1 MGNEEL
7 ISFMRKCSLEGKD
20 SLIRIDNRKIL
31 QVALSLLINRSSK
44 RLDIFIL
51 FEEGKVNELFEVLNS
66 SIVIKNTADYL
77 DLSSTK
83 LTLMT
88 NQPKKVRSS
97 DFFKSI
103 QHKETF
109 VKSIAGDIT
118 KKLTQS
124 GTKFNFILGD
134 NVSFAL
140 GGFEF
145 SQCDSMPSFCN
156 FNSSK
161 HSGILSIFYNEL
173 LNQSLNGGV
182 NA

>member
-44 RLDIFIL
+44 HLEIFIL

-66 SIVIKNTADYL
+66 SIVIKNTADFL

-97 DFFKSI
+97 IFF
-103 QHKETF
+103 Q
-109 VKSIAGDIT
+109 V
-118 KKLTQS
+118 
-124 GTKFNFILGD
+124 
-134 NVSFAL
+134 
-140 GGFEF
+140 
-145 SQCDSMPSFCN
+145 
-156 FNSSK
+156 NS
-161 HSGILSIFYNEL
+161 
-173 LNQSLNGGV
+173 
-182 NA
+182 A